1 MLRVVQW
8 ATGTVGR
15 HAVAAIHEHP
25 DLELVGALVYRDEKA
40 GRDVGEIC
48 GLDPIGV
55 RATKDPD
62 EIVALGAD
70 CVVYAAQGEMNPAAA
85 LEDICRLLASGKN
98 VVSTAVT
105 AYIYPKSAG
114 TDVVERLEA
123 ACAEGGTSFHGTGI
137 EPGWAAEVLPL
148 TMSGLFRRIDSLLVQ
163 EVMDY
168 SSYEGADTLFG
179 IMGFGRP
186 PDTEVPLANPA
197 LVGTAFHAPL
207 MLVADGLGA
216 TIDDFVFNREVT
228 VAREGFDI
236 KVGRIEAGTVSAQ
249 RFSFSAVVEGRP
261 AITIEHITR
270 LRDTEAPDW
279 PTGRGWKVI
288 VEGAPSMVLESRI
301 AVNGEDE
308 NDQGCLGTAMHAVHA
323 IAPVCAAE
331 PGIKTF
337 LDLPMITGRHV
348 LRRTTASRSDS

>member
-1 MLRVVQW
+1 
-8 ATGTVGR
+8 
-15 HAVAAIHEHP
+15 
-25 DLELVGALVYRDEKA
+25 
-40 GRDVGEIC
+40 
-48 GLDPIGV
+48 
-55 RATKDPD
+55 
-62 EIVALGAD
+62 
-70 CVVYAAQGEMNPAAA
+70 
-85 LEDICRLLASGKN
+85 
-98 VVSTAVT
+98 
-105 AYIYPKSAG
+105 
-114 TDVVERLEA
+114 
-123 ACAEGGTSFHGTGI
+123 
-137 EPGWAAEVLPL
+137 
-148 TMSGLFRRIDSLLVQ
+148 
-163 EVMDY
+163 MDY
-168 SSYEGADTLFG
+168 SSYESADTLFG

-186 PDTEVPLANPA
+186 PDTEVPLANP

-279 PTGRGWKVI
+279 PTGRGWKVT